1 MSDRAEAGRTEAQGS
16 APSGSCP
23 IVTFHHPS
31 GDAVTWGELDP
42 EFLRASGIGP
52 SSWDRPVRV
61 ELVAQRSK
69 RGNTFF
75 SYEQGRLPLPD
86 GLETEIRLD
95 GVALEADEV
104 GESKR
109 GNPTRRHHGTLT
121 IDGTPYD
128 AVGYVAKSRS
138 PYWVKVHVQKAVGRR
153 GSVAEPRGGRFV

>member
-1 MSDRAEAGRTEAQGS
+1 MADRRVAGGAEEQASDFGM
-16 APSGSCP
+16 PCP
-23 IVTFHHPS
+23 IVSFHHPS
-31 GDAVTWGELDP
+31 GDVVTWGELDP

-52 SSWDRPVRV
+52 AAWDRPVRV

-75 SYEQGRLPLPD
+75 SYEQRRLPLPD

-95 GVALEADEV
+95 GALEADKV
-104 GESKR
+104 SESKR
-109 GNPTRRHHGTLT
+109 GNATRRHHGTLS
-121 IDGTPYD
+121 IGGTPYD

-153 GSVAEPRGGRFV
+153 GSAAEPRGGRFV